1 MIKRFKGEYN
11 PKDDIGGVWGLE
23 RLVSESPDR
32 LTRFDKELVQMG
44 LEDFKDF
51 DSDIFLGI

>member
-1 MIKRFKGEYN
+1 MIKRFRGEYN
-11 PKDDIGGVWGLE
+11 PQDDIGGVWGLE
-23 RLVSESPDR
+23 RLVSKNPDR

-51 DSDIFLGI
+51 DSDIF